1 MQATTLIYSSAFTEK
16 QYLSADKL
24 INAIFAEKK
33 SKIVVERNRFTY
45 VPGNGTRKMVI
56 RLRRF

>member
-1 MQATTLIYSSAFTEK
+1 MPTLMYSSAFTEK
-16 QYLSADKL
+16 QYSSANKL

-45 VPGNGTRKMVI
+45 IPSNGTRKMVI
-56 RLRRF
+56 RLRRFS